1 MEKIFK
7 AYYESKIGPLEISGT
22 EKGVTGLRF
31 VRRSAKSDSSLPAV
45 IKEALEQLDEYF
57 AGKRKDFS
65 IKLILEGTDF
75 QKKVWKHLRK
85 IPYSSTVSYKDIARA
100 IGNEKAVRAVGGANG
115 SNNIVIVVPCHRV
128 IAYDGKLGGFGGG
141 LWRKEWLLKHEKKHG
156 DAP

>member
-31 VRRSAKSDSSLPAV
+31 VRRSAKSDSALPSV
-45 IKEALEQLDEYF
+45 MEEALEQLDEYF

-85 IPYSSTVSYKDIARA
+85 IPYASTVSYKDIARA

-128 IAYDGKLGGFGGG
+128 IAHDGKLGGFGGG